1 MEVVRSYR
9 TEGTVDGTT
18 GADGVVGPDV
28 PGADGAVVPDG
39 DPEGIDEP
47 GTGSDGLLSEGADR
61 QSVAGHGY
69 GRRSGLHGDSE
80 RLRMDRR
87 WLPPW
92 PRCCFFVTRGNA
104 RSRVAWPWKP
114 TPLSRLG
121 SGCATT
127 SGDLR
132 IRDRSNPV
140 ADACG
145 RLSIIGRRWLL
156 NQPRW
161 V

>member
-47 GTGSDGLLSEGADR
+47 GAGSDGLLSEGADR

-92 PRCCFFVTRGNA
+92 PRCCFFVTRGIPVLA
-104 RSRVAWPWKP
+104 WRGRGSRHHFHGLGVDAPPHPVTCEYVTDQTRLRTLAGVCLSLVVA
-114 TPLSRLG
+114 
-121 SGCATT
+121 GC
-127 SGDLR
+127 
-132 IRDRSNPV
+132 
-140 ADACG
+140 
-145 RLSIIGRRWLL
+145 
-156 NQPRW
+156 
-161 V
+161 